1 MRLPDAYNTLVGE
14 RGQTLSGG
22 ERQRIAIA
30 RAILR
35 DPKILILDE
44 ATASLDTKTE
54 KLIQD
59 ALEKLISGRTT
70 IAIAHRLSTLRNAT
84 KLVVLEKGEIEE
96 TGTHEELILNKK
108 RYYKLVMAQRQMSKL
123 KKSDTAKVEDKQ

>member
-1 MRLPDAYNTLVGE
+1 
-14 RGQTLSGG
+14 
-22 ERQRIAIA
+22 
-30 RAILR
+30 
-35 DPKILILDE
+35 DE

-96 TGTHEELILNKK
+96 TVTHEELILNKK

-123 KKSDTAKVEDKQ
+123 KK

>member
-96 TGTHEELILNKK
+96 TGTHEELILTKK